1 MATDSRVLETKVIVE
16 DSDFKKKM
24 DGMSSDMKKFS
35 AGISQGFK
43 DLSKNAQKST
53 SRIKNMALALF
64 GVYSTYN
71 LLARASRAYLAQD
84 EETSNKVRAA
94 WIGLGAMFAP
104 LLEKIADFAIRAVA
118 YLNVFIKALFGIDL
132 LARAQEK
139 SFGKAAKGVKK
150 FKGALSGL
158 DELTNI
164 EIQTGGAG
172 DIDLGWADEFKN
184 LDLNP
189 NIVKFFEN
197 LAGWIKGIDFKQLTK
212 ELLVVVGLVGALWGV
227 LQVAKLVK
235 SLKLIGDAFIFLS
248 GGATGLMGVVTV
260 FTKLSGVLITIAG
273 LVRLVEGIIN
283 FIKDPSWAN
292 FFQILQGIAIVV
304 GGIALVMGGWT
315 VALGAGAVA
324 IGALIGEMIT
334 QDSAGRKLSA
344 TIKEIIKN
352 EERLQQLNDELA
364 DATDRYT
371 SAVDRANDAK
381 DRLLNIEK
389 QHKVSGEEIY
399 NMIQTQ
405 GVEAY
410 DTLTKA
416 EQDAYKAYL
425 DLISAEK
432 DKKVALEETNKIQ
445 QEQIKIEEINKEKKK
460 QMLQLATDSTKAIK
474 LEKDEYKIY
483 KDAVVDAYKKGEMS
497 AEQARDAIE
506 KAMGRMSKSSQKT
519 FREDLPKDI
528 ESGLNPDKYKSWGKK
543 LTDWF
548 SGLWSKIFGK
558 KTVEIKAKAS
568 GTGGGGSSFAKGIQ
582 EVPYDMIAT
591 IHKGEA
597 IVPAKFNKDSYFQGS
612 NQTVVDNREVVRAI
626 NILTRTL
633 EDKNMSVNI
642 DKKTIG
648 ESAIDYVN
656 AQNRILGR
664 GVI

>member
-43 DLSKNAQKST
+43 DLSENAQKST

-118 YLNVFIKALFGIDL
+118 YLNVFIKALFGVDL

-139 SFGKAAKGVKK
+139 SFGKAAKGVNKYK
-150 FKGALSGL
+150 TALSGI

-197 LAGWIKGIDFKQLTK
+197 LAGWIKGIDFKKLIK
-212 ELLVVVGLVGALWGV
+212 ELLVVVRLVGALWGA
-227 LQVAKLVK
+227 LQVAKMVLAFK
-235 SLKLIGDAFIFLS
+235 KIGDAISFIS
-248 GGATGLMGVVTV
+248 GGATGVMGIVLAFKNLVGVGAALFGLVSTFKYIGEFISNPNWSTFFAIIKGISVTV
-260 FTKLSGVLITIAG
+260 A
-273 LVRLVEGIIN
+273 
-283 FIKDPSWAN
+283 
-292 FFQILQGIAIVV
+292 
-304 GGIALVMGGWT
+304 GIALVMGGWT

-324 IGALIGEMIT
+324 MGALILEMVT
-334 QDSAGRKLSA
+334 QDGAGRKLSA

-352 EERLQQLNDELA
+352 EERLQQLNDDLS

-371 SAVDRANDAK
+371 SAVDRAREAK

-389 QHKVSGEEIY
+389 QHKVSGEEVY
-399 NMIQTQ
+399 NLIQTQ
-405 GVEAY
+405 GIQAY
-410 DTLTKA
+410 DKLTKA
-416 EQDAYKAYL
+416 EQEAYKAYL

-445 QEQIKIEEINKEKKK
+445 QEQIKIEEINKEKKQ
-460 QMLQLATDSTKAIK
+460 QMLQLANDSTKAIK
-474 LEKDEYKIY
+474 LEKDEYKVY
-483 KDAVVDAYKKGEMS
+483 KDAVVEAYNKGEIS

-528 ESGLNPDKYKSWGKK
+528 ESGLNPDKYKSWGRK

-582 EVPYDMIAT
+582 EVPYDMMAT

-633 EDKNMSVNI
+633 EEKDMSVNI